1 MALIYTHNSSP
12 RKFKRVIKT
21 KSFYKAKQE
30 QDKLLKSMGIDPN
43 RRLRRPRVSIPLDQ
57 VDLNI
62 SYGVRMTSNN
72 FNSGL
77 ASL

>member
-30 QDKLLKSMGIDPN
+30 QDKLLKSMGID
-43 RRLRRPRVSIPLDQ
+43 V
-57 VDLNI
+57 
-62 SYGVRMTSNN
+62 
-72 FNSGL
+72 
-77 ASL
+77 